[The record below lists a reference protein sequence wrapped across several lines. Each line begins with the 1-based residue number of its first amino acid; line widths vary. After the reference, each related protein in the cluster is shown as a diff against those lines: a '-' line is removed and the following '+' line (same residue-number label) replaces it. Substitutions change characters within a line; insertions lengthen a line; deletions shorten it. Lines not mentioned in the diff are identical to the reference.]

1 MVLPT
6 LQQVLA
12 QQPIRI
18 AVAVVIAVA
27 VLYFI
32 RMAVRLNGFLTLVCL
47 GLLTYGAYWLLTR
60 ALFG

>member
-12 QQPIRI
+12 QQGVRI
-18 AVAVVIAVA
+18 AVALIIAVA
-27 VLYFI
+27 LLYFI

-47 GLLTYGAYWLLTR
+47 GLLTYGIYWVLTN
-60 ALFG
+60 ALY